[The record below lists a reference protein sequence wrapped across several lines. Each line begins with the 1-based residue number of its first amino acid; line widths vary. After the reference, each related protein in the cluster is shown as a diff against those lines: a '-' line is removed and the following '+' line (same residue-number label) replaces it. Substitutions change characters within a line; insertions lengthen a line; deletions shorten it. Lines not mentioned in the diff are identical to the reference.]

1 VLAAQHGGSC
11 FSSLQQKQKKVDII
25 LSEAT
30 WIYILE
36 VLFRVATGNVTLLI
50 SDRAFS
56 SIPYKNL

>member
-1 VLAAQHGGSC
+1 M
-11 FSSLQQKQKKVDII
+11 SLNCRKSKIRFDII

-36 VLFRVATGNVTLLI
+36 LPIHVATGNVKLLI

-56 SIPYKNL
+56 SIPYKYL